1 MSIAPQILL
10 RGEDSDGRVA
20 VVENTVGGGFPG
32 PPLHVH
38 PAFDE
43 GFYVLE
49 GELTFRVRD
58 DVFTVAAGGFVFAS
72 GATPHTFANRTERSA
87 RYLILI
93 TPPGF
98 ERYFERLAAEA
109 RGEEP
114 SPAARAYR
122 SGTEMVGPR
131 IGASNVAVLH
141 PIG

>member
-1 MSIAPQILL
+1 MSVAPQILL
-10 RGEDSDGRVA
+10 RGEESAGRLA
-20 VVENTVGGGFPG
+20 VVENTVAAGWPG

-58 DVFTVAAGGFVFAS
+58 DGFIVAAGGFVFAP
-72 GATPHTFANRTERSA
+72 GATPHTVANRSAAVA
-87 RYLILI
+87 RYLLLI

-98 ERYFERLAAEA
+98 ERYFERLAAEM

-114 SPAARAYR
+114 PAAARDYR
-122 SGTEMVGPR
+122 SGTELVGPR
-131 IGASNVAVLH
+131 IGE
-141 PIG
+141 